1 MTSWCTPRIKKS
13 MHDISALFC
22 NNFGTI
28 NSMPSSANVL
38 SG

>member
-1 MTSWCTPRIKKS
+1 VRKS

-22 NNFGTI
+22 NDFGII
-28 NSMPSSANVL
+28 NSMPNSASVL